1 MIIDARAAEGT
12 PVGPGQAGLKSN
24 HQLEWAWL
32 MLLLTG
38 AELGSG
44 VSQRVAPDHS
54 YQPHC
59 LLHSFPQSAWPNPPP
74 ISATIVS
81 NARYRTTAPIS
92 YEPPA
97 YPSLPPLLLPVT
109 ADFLRLPGPGFVPKQ
124 NCLDF
129 LRGIFG
135 RISPRIGFR
144 PLSRPRM
151 KYSFLN
157 NVWSA
162 AYHSQSTLLDT
173 QYLQLPQDFATVSS
187 MSSKTATA
195 IIGHISWISSFIKSQ
210 IPPSSSI
217 IKSLFLCYRLV
228 Y

>member
-92 YEPPA
+92 Y
-97 YPSLPPLLLPVT
+97 
-109 ADFLRLPGPGFVPKQ
+109 
-124 NCLDF
+124 
-129 LRGIFG
+129 
-135 RISPRIGFR
+135 
-144 PLSRPRM
+144 LS
-151 KYSFLN
+151 
-157 NVWSA
+157 V
-162 AYHSQSTLLDT
+162 
-173 QYLQLPQDFATVSS
+173 
-187 MSSKTATA
+187 
-195 IIGHISWISSFIKSQ
+195 
-210 IPPSSSI
+210 PSSSTI
-217 IKSLFLCYRLV
+217 ARHRRFP
-228 Y
+228 